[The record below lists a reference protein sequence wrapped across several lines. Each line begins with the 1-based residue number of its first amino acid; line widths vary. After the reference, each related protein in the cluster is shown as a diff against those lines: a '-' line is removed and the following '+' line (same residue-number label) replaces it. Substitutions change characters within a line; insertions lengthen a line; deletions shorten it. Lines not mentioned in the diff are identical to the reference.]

1 MLFKENEEYKIT
13 KEVLDNNTLV
23 GIEITLVVNT
33 WDMGNMT
40 VLGVNI
46 LKNEYNG
53 VVGIVPT
60 YLYNDIELEFA
71 EQKEALRKNTEDEP
85 EKQDF
90 DSLNDLFDSMF
101 GTFNTLYS
109 KNKSAFS
116 EVIDDIKS
124 SIDEE
129 FTSTK
134 EKFKDELNKTRD
146 VLSLS
151 KDLIILQSLK
161 NTTIEYGVSTK
172 KSIKK
177 IDEKINHIKE
187 LLNESE

>member
-23 GIEITLVVNT
+23 GIEITLAVNT
-33 WDMGNMT
+33 WGMGNMT
-40 VLGVNI
+40 ALGVNI

-129 FTSTK
+129 FVSTK
-134 EKFKDELNKTRD
+134 EKLKDELNKTRD
-146 VLSLS
+146 ILSLS